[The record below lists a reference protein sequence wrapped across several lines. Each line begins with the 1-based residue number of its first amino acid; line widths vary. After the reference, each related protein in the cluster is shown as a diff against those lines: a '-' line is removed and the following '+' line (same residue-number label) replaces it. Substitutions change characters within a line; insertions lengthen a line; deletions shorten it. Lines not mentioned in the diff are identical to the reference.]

1 MISRLATIYRR
12 FIASTRGVA
21 AIEFAM
27 IMPVLMVIFLGSYD
41 GGRAIAIYMKVR
53 SATYTLDA
61 ITNQYT
67 TIQSSDMQ
75 AIVGAT
81 SVVLAPYSSTPVVV
95 VISQIKINTGGKATV
110 SWSYA
115 LNGTPLA
122 QGSTATIPAGL
133 VASGNTC
140 GTYPCYLIFGQVR
153 YTYTPLFGFFG
164 SGGITLADSLYVTPR
179 SSACIFYPPGNV
191 PPC

>member
-27 IMPVLMVIFLGSYD
+27 IMPVLTVIFLGSYD
-41 GGRAIAIYMKVR
+41 GGRAIAVYMKVR

-122 QGSTATIPAGL
+122 PGSTVTIPAGL

-140 GTYPCYLIFGQVR
+140 GTYPCYLIFGQVS

-179 SSACIFYPPGNV
+179 SSACIFYPPENV
-191 PPC
+191 TSC

>member
-27 IMPVLMVIFLGSYD
+27 IMPVLTVIFLGSYD
-41 GGRAIAIYMKVR
+41 GGRAIAVYMKVR

-95 VISQIKINTGGKATV
+95 VISQIEIKTGGKATV

-140 GTYPCYLIFGQVR
+140 GTYPCYLIFGQVS

-179 SSACIFYPPGNV
+179 SSACIFYPPENV

>member
-12 FIASTRGVA
+12 FITSTHGVA

-41 GGRAIAIYMKVR
+41 GGRAIAVYMKVR

-81 SVVLAPYSSTPVVV
+81 SVVLTPYSSTPVVV
-95 VISQIKINTGGKATV
+95 VISQIEIKTGGTATV

-122 QGSTATIPAGL
+122 QGSTVTIPAGL

-140 GTYPCYLIFGQVR
+140 GTYPCYLIFGQVS

-179 SSACIFYPPGNV
+179 SSACIFYPPKNV
-191 PPC
+191 TSC

>member
-12 FIASTRGVA
+12 FIASARGIA

-27 IMPVLMVIFLGSYD
+27 IMPVLTVIFLGSYD
-41 GGRAIAIYMKVR
+41 GGRAIAVYMKVR

-81 SVVLAPYSSTPVVV
+81 SVVLAPY
-95 VISQIKINTGGKATV
+95 
-110 SWSYA
+110 
-115 LNGTPLA
+115 
-122 QGSTATIPAGL
+122 
-133 VASGNTC
+133 
-140 GTYPCYLIFGQVR
+140 
-153 YTYTPLFGFFG
+153 
-164 SGGITLADSLYVTPR
+164 
-179 SSACIFYPPGNV
+179 
-191 PPC
+191 